1 MVPSTQLSVLALVRT
16 QSRSKGRIY
25 TSFCR
30 VVTSYRGRC
39 TSVTRT
45 HLCAECGGGTRKQNL
60 EKQALLLAL
69 NYYMDNRLVR
79 YAGGSRVMILN

>member
-1 MVPSTQLSVLALVRT
+1 V
-16 QSRSKGRIY
+16 
-25 TSFCR
+25 C
-30 VVTSYRGRC
+30 
-39 TSVTRT
+39 
-45 HLCAECGGGTRKQNL
+45 GGTRKQNL